1 MKKKQ
6 KGWLLFFVGIFILSI
21 MIMGPA
27 PITRADDID
36 AAEQAFLDFLSSDTD
51 YDGEL
56 EYTYSALYDENLNIN
71 GRQYNFSI
79 GEVNGYAL
87 LTEIQTN
94 NETFYEVEELFYN
107 RQSPFDNCLGLP
119 VYITHGTYLYYLNN
133 SFYKVEN
140 NSLVGADAIAELA
153 NKGFG
158 YSGIGNFTERTE
170 TISYATKSTESYSIP
185 YDLPNY
191 YGSVDNMT
199 GCANTAGSVLIG
211 YYDRFCENLI
221 PNFKTYTQLGSIIR
235 YKAPT
240 TEIANV
246 VDQLYILMETDV
258 AQLGTTFSGFQ
269 RGMNAYAVSQGYT
282 YTTVNMFTNGSLNIQ
297 SYKSAVQSGKPVALF
312 LTTYAFLNGITED
325 NGVDTVSSAFS
336 QGSHVVIGCGYKIDT
351 YYNSSEQIIAT
362 RYYLKVATGDDSY
375 NIGYLNINGLGN
387 LDRAISVLI
396 S

>member
-1 MKKKQ
+1 M
-6 KGWLLFFVGIFILSI
+6 
-21 MIMGPA
+21 
-27 PITRADDID
+27 
-36 AAEQAFLDFLSSDTD
+36 
-51 YDGEL
+51 
-56 EYTYSALYDENLNIN
+56 
-71 GRQYNFSI
+71 
-79 GEVNGYAL
+79 
-87 LTEIQTN
+87 
-94 NETFYEVEELFYN
+94 
-107 RQSPFDNCLGLP
+107 
-119 VYITHGTYLYYLNN
+119 
-133 SFYKVEN
+133 
-140 NSLVGADAIAELA
+140 
-153 NKGFG
+153 
-158 YSGIGNFTERTE
+158 
-170 TISYATKSTESYSIP
+170 
-185 YDLPNY
+185 
-191 YGSVDNMT
+191 
-199 GCANTAGSVLIG
+199 IG

-240 TEIANV
+240 TETANV
-246 VDQLYILMETDV
+246 VQQLYVLMETDV

-269 RGMNAYAVSQGYT
+269 RGMNAYAVSKGYT

-351 YYNSSEQIIAT
+351 YYNSSEQIIDT